1 VKKVLLA
8 TALSLCVT
16 SAFAADPSAVLK
28 VKGTLTNAACTP
40 VLSNGGTVD
49 YGTINLGSLNAS
61 AVNQLGQ
68 KNIDLTIN
76 CTAATKV
83 SWNMVDDRADTN
95 AGLTVENGMFGGGII
110 KGASQTYG
118 VGKTAGGVNIGS
130 YALLVKVDS
139 VTADGAAVDPIYQ
152 QNATGT
158 WTKSTNGSSQ
168 GSQIRDFTV
177 ASAGSLDPLAF
188 QTATFPLATSLALQD
203 TTTLAITDDTQLDG
217 QLTISLRYL

>member
-1 VKKVLLA
+1 MKKVLLA

-139 VTADGAAVDPIYQ
+139 VTADGAAVDQSISRTRRVPGPNPPTVLLRAAIFVTSPLRLQ
-152 QNATGT
+152 VL
-158 WTKSTNGSSQ
+158 W
-168 GSQIRDFTV
+168 IRWPSRPRPSRWQLHWLFRTPQLWRLRTILSLTV
-177 ASAGSLDPLAF
+177 S
-188 QTATFPLATSLALQD
+188 
-203 TTTLAITDDTQLDG
+203 
-217 QLTISLRYL
+217 

>member
-1 VKKVLLA
+1 MKKVLLA

-83 SWNMVDDRADTN
+83 SWNMVDDRADTK
-95 AGLTVENGMFGGGII
+95 E
-110 KGASQTYG
+110 GAN
-118 VGKTAGGVNIGS
+118 KFLI
-130 YALLVKVDS
+130 
-139 VTADGAAVDPIYQ
+139 
-152 QNATGT
+152 
-158 WTKSTNGSSQ
+158 
-168 GSQIRDFTV
+168 
-177 ASAGSLDPLAF
+177 
-188 QTATFPLATSLALQD
+188 
-203 TTTLAITDDTQLDG
+203 
-217 QLTISLRYL
+217 

>member
-1 VKKVLLA
+1 MKKVLLA

-83 SWNMVDDRADTN
+83 SWNMVDDRVDSN
-95 AGLTVENGMFGGGII
+95 ANLTVANGQFGGGSQ
-110 KGASQTYG
+110 GSGTGQTYG
-118 VGKTAGGVNIGS
+118 VGKTAGRSRSGRP
-130 YALLVKVDS
+130 
-139 VTADGAAVDPIYQ
+139 ADPE
-152 QNATGT
+152 N
-158 WTKSTNGSSQ
+158 
-168 GSQIRDFTV
+168 
-177 ASAGSLDPLAF
+177 L
-188 QTATFPLATSLALQD
+188 QTQ
-203 TTTLAITDDTQLDG
+203 
-217 QLTISLRYL
+217 R

>member
-1 VKKVLLA
+1 MVLLK
-8 TALSLCVT
+8 AL
-16 SAFAADPSAVLK
+16 AK
-28 VKGTLTNAACTP
+28 LT
-40 VLSNGGTVD
+40 
-49 YGTINLGSLNAS
+49 
-61 AVNQLGQ
+61 
-68 KNIDLTIN
+68 
-76 CTAATKV
+76 
-83 SWNMVDDRADTN
+83 
-95 AGLTVENGMFGGGII
+95 
-110 KGASQTYG
+110 
-118 VGKTAGGVNIGS
+118 
-130 YALLVKVDS
+130 VKVDS

-168 GSQIRDFTV
+168 GSHIRDFTV